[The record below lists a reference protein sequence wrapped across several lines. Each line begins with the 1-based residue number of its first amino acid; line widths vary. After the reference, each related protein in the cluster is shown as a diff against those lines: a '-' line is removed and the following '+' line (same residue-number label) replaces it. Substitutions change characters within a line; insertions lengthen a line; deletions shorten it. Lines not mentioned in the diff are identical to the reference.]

1 MSKSAIVGF
10 DAPFLYSLY
19 MRYVVITSPD
29 FIPDEPTLICRLF
42 DCGLDTL
49 HLRKPDSAAED
60 CARLLDALP
69 AALLPRIVIHD
80 HFNLCRDYG
89 LAGVHL
95 NRRNPVAPSFAH
107 TSDGF
112 PTVSASCHSI
122 AEAAERKATAD
133 YVFLSPIFDSI
144 SKQGY
149 QSAYTDEMLR
159 AAATDGLIDSR
170 VVALGGVTIDKIPQ
184 LREWH
189 FGGAA
194 FLGDVW
200 QHSGTAEFDRHA
212 RELGRALKK

>member
-1 MSKSAIVGF
+1 
-10 DAPFLYSLY
+10 
-19 MRYVVITSPD
+19 MRYIVITSPD
-29 FIPDEPTLICRLF
+29 FIPDEATLICRLF

-49 HLRKPDSAAED
+49 HLRKPDSSAED

-69 AALLPRIVIHD
+69 AALLPRIVVHD

-95 NRRNPVAPSFAH
+95 NRRNPIAPPFAH

-122 AEAAERKATAD
+122 AEAAERKVTAD

-159 AAATDGLIDSR
+159 AAATDGIIDSR
-170 VVALGGVTIDKIPQ
+170 VVALGGVTIDRIPL

>member
-1 MSKSAIVGF
+1 
-10 DAPFLYSLY
+10 

-29 FIPDEPTLICRLF
+29 FIPDEATLICRLF

-69 AALLPRIVIHD
+69 ASMLPHIVVHD
-80 HFNLCRDYG
+80 HFQLCHDYG
-89 LAGVHL
+89 LGGVHL
-95 NRRNPVAPSFAH
+95 NRRNPSVPFFVRSAS
-107 TSDGF
+107 GRY
-112 PTVSASCHSI
+112 TVSASCHSI

-189 FGGAA
+189 FGGAV

-212 RELGRALKK
+212 LELGRALKK